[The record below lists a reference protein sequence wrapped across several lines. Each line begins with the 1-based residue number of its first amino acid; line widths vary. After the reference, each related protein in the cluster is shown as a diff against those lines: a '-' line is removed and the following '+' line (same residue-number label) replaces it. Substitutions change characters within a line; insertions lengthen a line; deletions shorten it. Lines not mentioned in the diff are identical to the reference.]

1 MILTFDLEDYIN
13 SGVIGVNQSPMT
25 PQKWDDLYTTFRA
38 TRDAVNRAI
47 TEWIQTADICESSC
61 SEKITEL
68 KNEYYANYDIF
79 FEKGVVFW
87 EGLVNETYTKEK
99 HKEYSD
105 ALENMMYSLRKLLSI
120 LEGNK
125 IKF

>member
-25 PQKWDDLYTTFRA
+25 PQKWDDLYTAFRA
-38 TRDAVNRAI
+38 TRDALDKAI
-47 TEWIQTADICESSC
+47 REWILAVDICESTC
-61 SEKITEL
+61 SDKITEL
-68 KNEYYANYDIF
+68 RNEYYDNYDILV
-79 FEKGVVFW
+79 EKGVVFW
-87 EGLVNETYTKEK
+87 EGLVDGEYTKEK
-99 HKEYSD
+99 HKEYSE